1 MSSADL
7 NAFEKQLSLLSY
19 SEQLSI
25 IEFLVNLLKNRRE
38 ETTYTDTKPETAS
51 QKIFTLMDANPV
63 YSNGVKWSR
72 EELYER

>member
-1 MSSADL
+1 MSNADL
-7 NAFEKQLSLLSY
+7 NAFEKQRSLLS
-19 SEQLSI
+19 
-25 IEFLVNLLKNRRE
+25 
-38 ETTYTDTKPETAS
+38 YTDTKPETAS